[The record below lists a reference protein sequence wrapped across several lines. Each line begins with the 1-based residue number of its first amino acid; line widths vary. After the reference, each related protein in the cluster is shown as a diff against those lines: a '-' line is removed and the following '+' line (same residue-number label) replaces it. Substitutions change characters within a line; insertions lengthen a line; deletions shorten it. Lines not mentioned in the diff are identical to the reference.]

1 MLAAVLHAPNDLR
14 TEQVETP
21 SAGPGELLVRVGA
34 NTICGTDLRLMRG
47 EKGGLTPPTI
57 LGHEIAGHVAEVGPG
72 VEGYPEGTAVG
83 MPPVIACHRC
93 FECMH
98 DMENMCTNNRWFG
111 YAVAGGLAEYVLVPA
126 DAVAAGNVFAVET
139 ELPSEQIALAEPL
152 SCVINGQ
159 ERTPVGRGDH
169 VLILGAGP
177 IGLFHLQLARAS
189 GADGIVV
196 SDPHPGRRATA
207 ERFGAT
213 VAVAPED
220 VAGAVEEVTHGAG
233 VDAAFV
239 CVGIPA
245 LVNQAV
251 ERTRP
256 GGRVNVFAGLKDGWA
271 EVDANRIHYKEIVLT
286 GTSNSRRSNYRDAL
300 ALIQTGKIDTASMI
314 THRFALSDVV
324 EAIETVTGGDTIK
337 VAVSWVTSWS
347 VNLRAR

>member
-14 TEQVETP
+14 PEQVDTP

-47 EKGGLTPPTI
+47 EKTGITPPTI

-72 VEGYPEGTAVG
+72 VEGYPVGASVG

-93 FECMH
+93 FECVH

-111 YAVAGGLAEYVLVPA
+111 YAVDGGLAEYVLVPA
-126 DAVAAGNVFAVET
+126 DAVAAGNVFAAET

-159 ERTPVGRGDH
+159 GRTPVGRGDH

-177 IGLFHLQLARAS
+177 IGLFHLQLARVS
-189 GADGIVV
+189 GADGVIV

-207 ERFGAT
+207 ERFGAS

-220 VAGAVEEVTHGAG
+220 VAGAVETVTEGAG
-233 VDAAFV
+233 VDAAVV
-239 CVGIPA
+239 CVGVPA
-245 LVNQAV
+245 LVNEAIDRV
-251 ERTRP
+251 RT
-256 GGRVNVFAGLKDGWA
+256 GGRLNVFAGLSGGGWA
-271 EVDANRIHYKEIVLT
+271 EVDGNRIHYKELVVT
-286 GTSNSRRSNYRDAL
+286 GTSNSRRSDYRDAL
-300 ALIQTGKIDTASMI
+300 RLIETGKIDTAAMI
-314 THRFALSDVV
+314 THRFGLADVV
-324 EAIETVTGGDTIK
+324 EAIETVSSGDAIK
-337 VAVSWVTSWS
+337 VAVVP
-347 VNLRAR
+347 